1 MTNQSS
7 RPSIITSFLT
17 RRRRAGIHTRFSTWA
32 KISLFTLAI
41 STFFLAR
48 PEPPRKITAHAM
60 DQESRYVQAQ
70 IDPRSAK
77 PATAGGNAGPA
88 GICATLFRHIPIET
102 LTDSFTNGALWERES
117 ELAECVNRLHAPKTI
132 PEATTFIRKT
142 QELHNVRAI
151 MLARALNFLGQE
163 GMATKWM
170 TAPIPKEGR

>member
-1 MTNQSS
+1 MSAKS
-7 RPSIITSFLT
+7 PI
-17 RRRRAGIHTRFSTWA
+17 AEKVTRFLRS
-32 KISLFTLAI
+32 
-41 STFFLAR
+41 AR
-48 PEPPRKITAHAM
+48 PAICALLLIQALIIAIPTA
-60 DQESRYVQAQ
+60 AQ

-88 GICATLFRHIPIET
+88 GICATLFRHISIET